1 MARHLLLAAP
11 QMSALATRVAEVDP
25 RIQVGKVSWD
35 RFPDTFPNIFLHD
48 VDAVR
53 AAHVTVL
60 LCFDAPDRI
69 FEQMSFLLQL
79 AQLRPRSLKVL
90 LPYFPT
96 GTMER
101 IDHEGQVATAAT
113 LARMFGILPLA
124 GPGPIPF
131 YVWDIHAL
139 PIRHYFP
146 DNVSFVGKSGIK
158 YLKRKLEGNA
168 VSIAFPDAG
177 AHKRF
182 KVMFEEKESD
192 GSAKYP
198 FIVCSK
204 ERKGDE
210 RRVVIAEGEVAGKDV
225 VIVDDLV
232 HSGGTILECFKA
244 LKAAGARTVSAYVT
258 HGVMENG
265 AWERFRDAG
274 FHRVYLTDSCPGT
287 AETVDGID
295 PFRVITLAASIANAV
310 MEGHGD

>member
-1 MARHLLLAAP
+1 
-11 QMSALATRVAEVDP
+11 
-25 RIQVGKVSWD
+25 
-35 RFPDTFPNIFLHD
+35 
-48 VDAVR
+48 
-53 AAHVTVL
+53 
-60 LCFDAPDRI
+60 
-69 FEQMSFLLQL
+69 
-79 AQLRPRSLKVL
+79 
-90 LPYFPT
+90 
-96 GTMER
+96 
-101 IDHEGQVATAAT
+101 
-113 LARMFGILPLA
+113 
-124 GPGPIPF
+124 
-131 YVWDIHAL
+131 
-139 PIRHYFP
+139 
-146 DNVSFVGKSGIK
+146 VGKSGIK